1 MSVRVRFAPS
11 PTGALHIGGV
21 RTALYN
27 YLFARK
33 HGGTFILRI
42 EDTDQTRY
50 VPGAEEYIIESLKW
64 VGLVPDEGVGFGGE
78 NGPYRQS
85 DRKDIYRKHAH
96 ELVARGHAYYAFD
109 TPEELETRRGA
120 EENFTYNFRTRDSLR
135 NSLALPESTVNQLL
149 DAGEPFVIRLK
160 IEPNEDIKI
169 HDLIRGEVTF
179 NSGEL
184 DDKVLLKA
192 DGMPTYH
199 LANIVDDHLMG
210 ITHVIRG
217 EEWLPSTA
225 HHVLLYRGFGWEAT
239 MPQFAHLPL
248 IMKPEGNGKLSK
260 RDGAKFGMP
269 VFPMDWTQPESQ
281 EFFPGFRGAGFLP
294 EALINF
300 LALLGWHPGGD
311 QEIFSVA
318 DLIAAFDLDHIH
330 KSGARFDY
338 DKAKWFNQKY
348 IQALPN
354 DELARLIQPHAE
366 AAGYATD
373 LAYLEKVAGLMKERV
388 TFLHDF
394 TREGYYLFESPKNY
408 DADTLAKKWSDEKRP
423 VFQQLT
429 SFIAG
434 FEPFQAAEL
443 EQAVKNWMHENNQK
457 PGDIMPLLRLALAGT
472 MKGPAVFDMAAVLGK
487 KETKK
492 RLATAMKKWS
502 KSKNKKH
509 LVIEKLLEHC
519 EKEDEYE
526 FHNNK
531 VKQVC
536 TEFGFG
542 NPFDV
547 TKIDSKAQLP
557 PSLVAKDFAILHL
570 GEGKHKFVK
579 GIDNLY
585 HHFEPIKNKIE
596 WPYKKSLLNQFN
608 TSESNILSVANNQ
621 RILHHFLFGQDTEFD
636 DVDIAQR
643 PKTYFPHRTKT
654 TLQYFFGQQTHLNLK
669 NIQIEIDLTIEF
681 KGTIGLFEAKN
692 GNPDSFSVYQL
703 YHPFLYYLSTAAQ
716 RGISKKINEV
726 ICVYVVR
733 QTTKDGDVLKLWAY
747 KFEKPTDMTS
757 IKLVKSSE
765 YKLIQQKNA

>member
-27 YLFARK
+27 YLFAKK

-42 EDTDQTRY
+42 EDTDQARY

-85 DRKDIYRKHAH
+85 DRKDIYLKHAH
-96 ELVARGHAYYAFD
+96 ELIARGHAYYAFD

-120 EENFTYNFRTRDSLR
+120 EENFTYNYRTRDSLR

-149 DAGEPFVIRLK
+149 DAGGQFVVRLK
-160 IEPNEDIKI
+160 IEPGQDIKI

-179 NSGEL
+179 NSSEL

-225 HHVLLYRGFGWEAT
+225 HHVLLYRGFGWEGT

-269 VFPMDWTQPESQ
+269 VFPMDWVQPESH
-281 EFFPGFRGAGFLP
+281 EFFPGFQGAGFLP

-318 DLIAAFDLDHIH
+318 DLIAAFDLAHIH
-330 KSGARFDY
+330 KGGARFDY
-338 DKAKWFNQKY
+338 EKAKWFNQKY
-348 IQALPN
+348 IQATPN
-354 DELARLIQPHAE
+354 AELARLVQPHAE
-366 AAGYATD
+366 AAGYTTD
-373 LAYLEKVAGLMKERV
+373 LIYLEKVAGLMKERA

-394 TREGYYLFESPKNY
+394 TREGYYLFEPPKNY

-423 VFQQLT
+423 VFQALAA
-429 SFIAG
+429 FIAG
-434 FEPFQAAEL
+434 FEPFQTAEL
-443 EQAVKNWMHENNQK
+443 EQAVKDWMHQNSVK

-472 MKGPAVFDMAAVLGK
+472 MRGPAVFDMAAVLGRA
-487 KETKK
+487 ETVA
-492 RLATAMKKWS
+492 RL
-502 KSKNKKH
+502 
-509 LVIEKLLEHC
+509 E
-519 EKEDEYE
+519 
-526 FHNNK
+526 
-531 VKQVC
+531 
-536 TEFGFG
+536 
-542 NPFDV
+542 
-547 TKIDSKAQLP
+547 
-557 PSLVAKDFAILHL
+557 
-570 GEGKHKFVK
+570 
-579 GIDNLY
+579 
-585 HHFEPIKNKIE
+585 
-596 WPYKKSLLNQFN
+596 
-608 TSESNILSVANNQ
+608 
-621 RILHHFLFGQDTEFD
+621 R
-636 DVDIAQR
+636 
-643 PKTYFPHRTKT
+643 
-654 TLQYFFGQQTHLNLK
+654 
-669 NIQIEIDLTIEF
+669 
-681 KGTIGLFEAKN
+681 
-692 GNPDSFSVYQL
+692 
-703 YHPFLYYLSTAAQ
+703 AAE
-716 RGISKKINEV
+716 R
-726 ICVYVVR
+726 
-733 QTTKDGDVLKLWAY
+733 W
-747 KFEKPTDMTS
+747 
-757 IKLVKSSE
+757 
-765 YKLIQQKNA
+765 